1 MVENHLT
8 ICRECL
14 SIHVITHLN
23 LKSMNASVKHQ
34 HSCQLTSFKSLS
46 VAQGKVMQ
54 TFKLKSGSTSIF
66 IHGSNRHCLLKRYVL
81 SSWRSLSWFVNINC
95 HPNKQ
100 HKKSNTDPYCQI
112 WNLIIYSKMS
122 HVTWVKIESPK
133 TRCQLLLGGFP
144 TSHTTKRLGDW
155 LQTSPFQVTTSH
167 FFSVSFTCTV
177 CW

>member
-1 MVENHLT
+1 MPEIMVENHLT

-112 WNLIIYSKMS
+112 KFWFSNDGLAIS
-122 HVTWVKIESPK
+122 
-133 TRCQLLLGGFP
+133 
-144 TSHTTKRLGDW
+144 
-155 LQTSPFQVTTSH
+155 LQT
-167 FFSVSFTCTV
+167 
-177 CW
+177 

>member
-1 MVENHLT
+1 MLDNQMSSHCARDHGGKSSNHLQRMSFNT
-8 ICRECL
+8 GYHTFE
-14 SIHVITHLN
+14 
-23 LKSMNASVKHQ
+23 LKSMNAPVKHQ

-112 WNLIIYSKMS
+112 
-122 HVTWVKIESPK
+122 
-133 TRCQLLLGGFP
+133 
-144 TSHTTKRLGDW
+144 
-155 LQTSPFQVTTSH
+155 
-167 FFSVSFTCTV
+167 
-177 CW
+177 